1 LIAVKNKG
9 ALWSMAWGDCFAL
22 PWLLWT
28 VRRGPQRVLDVH
40 ELPILCPAEIPLKH
54 AGDQETDTNNA
65 FSSFSRNYVYDLISL

>member
-1 LIAVKNKG
+1 
-9 ALWSMAWGDCFAL
+9 
-22 PWLLWT
+22 
-28 VRRGPQRVLDVH
+28 VLDVH